1 MRSLIVV
8 QMNVALT
15 RFPLPTRRQL
25 SVRSPPC
32 LPPAAIG
39 LEVGTIPIVWPA
51 ALRRESAARGHPFM
65 TSVPRGGRGVVEKR
79 TK

>member
-1 MRSLIVV
+1 
-8 QMNVALT
+8 MNVALT

-25 SVRSPPC
+25 SVRSPLAC

-65 TSVPRGGRGVVEKR
+65 MFAPSGRGGSVKTDKVREVA
-79 TK
+79 